1 MISLHLKVKKIY
13 LFFTLMFEN
22 SRARVNWHLK
32 SSFWTNTNGTFSG
45 VFALSSAKILAVYE
59 RVPFFI

>member
-32 SSFWTNTNGTFSG
+32 SAFWTNTNGTFSG
-45 VFALSSAKILAVYE
+45 VFALSSAKILAV
-59 RVPFFI
+59 